1 MPFDQV
7 LKTWWAGRSLR
18 ARLTTLSLGLLG
30 VLLAAFGGSLYW
42 GLRRFLLDGTARR
55 VRAQA
60 KPIVDHHMARI
71 GSDEHLEARAEHLG
85 RALTSRDTH
94 ALVLGR
100 HGRTLADGRRLPEEP
115 APAPPRPAAINQAL
129 QGDTEVTYTTQ
140 GRAGRSL
147 VALVPLRRAPGSRD
161 ILGVAQLTTP
171 LAETDQVLNR
181 QGRLIGAGIVAAFG
195 LGLWAERWL
204 IDAALTPLRRMTHSA
219 RRMAAGRYDERLR
232 LPALDDEVG
241 ELAAAFDDMAT
252 HIESSFASQSRFV
265 AAAAHE
271 LRTPLTAL
279 RGSLD
284 VLQRGS
290 QDDPVATRRLL
301 QGMQREIR
309 RLSRLTEQL
318 LTLTRL
324 DAPQTVQREAV
335 ELVRWLDDFA
345 EQVRLLASDRRL
357 SIGPGPAVTFACDP
371 DLLTQALLNLVH
383 NAVEHTS
390 PGGHIQIDWGL
401 RPSAV
406 EIAVTDDGEGIGPD
420 DQARLFET
428 FYRGDRSRSRRQ
440 GGSGLGLA
448 IVAAVMKAHGGEAS
462 VISQP
467 GQGSRFAL
475 RFPRDGITQGSPPDR
490 SRRQ

>member
-1 MPFDQV
+1 MPFV
-7 LKTWWAGRSLR
+7 RTIEAWWAGRALR
-18 ARLTTLSLGLLG
+18 TRLTTLSVGLLG

-60 KPIVDHHMARI
+60 KPIVDHHMARLAA
-71 GSDEHLEARAEHLG
+71 SERLDTRAERLSL
-85 RALTSRDTH
+85 ALTSRDTH
-94 ALVLGR
+94 ALVIDR
-100 HGRTLADGRRLPEEP
+100 DERRLADGRRLPEEP
-115 APAPPRPAAINQAL
+115 AAARPQSKAVRRAL
-129 QGDTEVTYTTQ
+129 RGETEVTYTTDRRQ
-140 GRAGRSL
+140 GRSL
-147 VALVPLRRAPGSRD
+147 VALVPLRRAPGSSD

-171 LAETDQVLNR
+171 LTEVDRLLTR
-181 QGRLIGAGIVAAFG
+181 QGRLIGAGVVAGLG

-204 IDAALTPLRRMTHSA
+204 IDAALTPLRRMTRSA
-219 RRMAAGRYDERLR
+219 RRLAAGRYDERLR
-232 LPALDDEVG
+232 LPARDDEVG
-241 ELAAAFDDMAT
+241 ELALAFDDMAA
-252 HIESSFASQSRFV
+252 HIEDAFASQSRFV

-290 QDDPVATRRLL
+290 QDDPAASRRLM

-324 DAPQTVQREAV
+324 DAPQTIRRKPV
-335 ELVRWLDDFA
+335 ELAGWLDEFA
-345 EQVRLLASDRRL
+345 DQARLLAFERQL
-357 SIGPGPAVTFACDP
+357 SIKPGPAVTLHVDS

-383 NAVEHTS
+383 NAVEHT
-390 PGGHIQIDWGL
+390 PPNGRIAIEWDL
-401 RPSAV
+401 RQAGV
-406 EIAVTDDGEGIGPD
+406 EIVVTDDGEGIPLD
-420 DQARLFET
+420 DQPRLFEA

-448 IVAAVMKAHGGEAS
+448 IVAAVMHAHSGEAS
-462 VISQP
+462 AISSP
-467 GQGSRFAL
+467 GHGSRFLL
-475 RFPRDGITQGSPPDR
+475 RFPAEAVVR
-490 SRRQ
+490 

>member
-1 MPFDQV
+1 MPFV
-7 LKTWWAGRSLR
+7 RTIEAWWALR
-18 ARLTTLSLGLLG
+18 PLRTRLTTVSVGLLG
-30 VLLAAFGGSLYW
+30 LLLAAFGGSLYL

-60 KPIVDHHMARI
+60 KPIVDHHMARLAP
-71 GSDEHLEARAEHLG
+71 GVSLDSRAGQLS

-94 ALVLGR
+94 ALVIDRDGR
-100 HGRTLADGRRLPEEP
+100 RLADGRRLPEEP
-115 APAPPRPAAINQAL
+115 AAAPPQWGAVRRAL
-129 QGDTEVTYTTQ
+129 RGDTEVTYTAN
-140 GRAGRSL
+140 RRDGRSL
-147 VALVPLRRAPGSRD
+147 VSLVPLRRVPGSSD

-171 LAETDQVLNR
+171 LAEVEGLLNR
-181 QGRLIGAGIVAAFG
+181 QGRLIGAGMVAAFG

-204 IDAALTPLRRMTHSA
+204 IDAALTPLRRMTRSA

-241 ELAAAFDDMAT
+241 ELAAAFDDMAA
-252 HIESSFASQSRFV
+252 HIEDAFASQSRFV

-290 QDDPVATRRLL
+290 QDDPAAARRLM

-324 DAPQTVQREAV
+324 DAPQTLRREPV
-335 ELVRWLDDFA
+335 VLLSWFDEFG
-345 EQVRLLASDRRL
+345 EQARLLAAERHVL
-357 SIGPGPAVTFACDP
+357 IGPGPAATLLADP

-383 NAVEHTS
+383 NAVEHTA
-390 PGGHIQIDWGL
+390 PNGRIAIEWAVHPEGL
-401 RPSAV
+401 NIVVA
-406 EIAVTDDGEGIGPD
+406 DDGEGIAFD
-420 DQARLFET
+420 DQPRLFEA

-448 IVAAVMKAHGGEAS
+448 IVAAVMRAHGGS
-462 VISQP
+462 VDVISSP
-467 GQGSRFAL
+467 GQGSRFTL
-475 RFPRDGITQGSPPDR
+475 YFPTGVIVR
-490 SRRQ
+490 